1 MNSPCSGAYR
11 RSLEKCLSFWTGAK
25 EGDNPL
31 SENMPDKTMINNLPE
46 RRSLNMATITKK
58 KLIQNISQ
66 VRGLHPNDVRNVI
79 QAFLDAM
86 TDTLSQGDRLEFRD
100 FGVFEVVKRKQKIG
114 RNPKNAG
121 VPIVIPERK
130 AVKFTPGKKMRQLIE

>member
-1 MNSPCSGAYR
+1 MR
-11 RSLEKCLSFWTGAK
+11 TK
-25 EGDNPL
+25 EGENPL
-31 SENMPDKTMINNLPE
+31 SENTLNKTMINNSSE
-46 RRSLNMATITKK
+46 RKRRSLNMATITKK

-100 FGVFEVVKRKQKIG
+100 FGVFEIVERKQKIG

-121 VPIVIPERK
+121 IPIVIPARK
-130 AVKFTPGKKMRQLIE
+130 AVKFTPGKKMRKLIE